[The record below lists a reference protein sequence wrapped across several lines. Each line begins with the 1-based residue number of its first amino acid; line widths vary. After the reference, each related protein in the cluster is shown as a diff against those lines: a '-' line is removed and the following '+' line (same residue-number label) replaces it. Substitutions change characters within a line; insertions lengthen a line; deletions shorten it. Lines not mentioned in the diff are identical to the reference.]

1 MGAPT
6 LKHNDKSLS
15 FKQRYDLL
23 LKLHKETVADMK
35 DEIEGLEGVLL
46 DRDDEITYL
55 EEQIE
60 DLNQELNNAWE

>member
-1 MGAPT
+1 
-6 LKHNDKSLS
+6 
-15 FKQRYDLL
+15 
-23 LKLHKETVADMK
+23 MK

-60 DLNQELNNAWE
+60 ELNQELNNAWE